1 MRGQET
7 YRVISGPMKGLIKT
21 ASDGANTQTNRQTDG
36 HRDSMTD
43 LAQRAESVKI
53 NTLSV
58 TYK

>member
-7 YRVISGPMKGLIKT
+7 YCVISGPMKGLTKT
-21 ASDGANTQTNRQTDG
+21 ASDGVNTQTNRQTDG
-36 HRDSMTD
+36 HGDSMTD
-43 LAQRAESVKI
+43 LAQRAESLKI